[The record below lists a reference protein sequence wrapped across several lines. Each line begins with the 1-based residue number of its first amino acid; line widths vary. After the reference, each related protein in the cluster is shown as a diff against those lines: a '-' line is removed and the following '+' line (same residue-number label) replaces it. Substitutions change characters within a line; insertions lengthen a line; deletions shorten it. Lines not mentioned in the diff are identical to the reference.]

1 MPARHK
7 SEEFTMSNNQSG
19 KFSMLTKPGA
29 GTTGTGLDQLVEVI
43 FTDTGLAGSNMASE
57 LLAGAAA
64 ANGLNKIILQ
74 AATATGAAADGKFT
88 AAEVVAMNGWIRA
101 NKLTEWTALHGDD
114 EGDAETGF
122 HLVQN
127 DGANLQYRGSNLVNT
142 VADGIYHMGFEI
154 KNGSFV
160 NEDGDANASVN
171 QVAAW
176 LTQFYTDHSTTG
188 TGLDRIT
195 NTIMADAGLAA
206 NISDRDIAS
215 GADMANQLNQ
225 LIIDG
230 LKASSGWT
238 AGKAVTTADVVA
250 LNSWIRAD
258 AARYARFLELHGDD
272 ENGAETGYHIVQND
286 GANTPY
292 FGKNLVNT
300 VADGIYHIGFEIR
313 DGRFLNEDGNANA
326 KVSDVASWL
335 NYFLG
340 DASTTGTGL
349 DRIVDTIKAD
359 TGLARWTSA
368 ADINAGAAIAN
379 ELNKLVLEAVAA
391 TNAMADGWLTSA
403 DLQAMNTWLRADPV
417 RYARF
422 LELHGDDENGE
433 ETGYHLVQNDGA
445 NTNYFGRN
453 LINGPADSIYHFGFT
468 IKDGRFLN
476 EDGDANAALSDV
488 AAWLNYFIKGST
500 LVVGSDGP
508 SMLTGTDG
516 QDQVMG
522 LWNNDTI
529 DAGAGDD
536 LIEGGWGSDVIRGGA
551 GNDMIFGQGSDDT
564 IDGGHGSDRYQV
576 SGNQASGWSSF
587 EGFDTYAD
595 KGTSGTDTIVAT
607 GASVDIGMRNF
618 SAASSGIEVIDATG
632 ATGTSRILG
641 DWSADTLD
649 MRGVQL
655 KGNIVI
661 DGAYGNDTIIGSAS
675 ADTIVGGGGDDSLD
689 GGGAGDTYRVTG
701 NQAAGWSSFQ
711 GFDTYADTGTSGT
724 DTVVALG
731 TGDVDIGVKAWGS
744 STGIEVINAT
754 GATGTVRLLGDS
766 SANTL
771 NLSSTTLTG
780 SNIVIDGGHGNDTI
794 TGNGAANTLMGSGGN
809 DKLDGGNGGDTYRV
823 TGNQAGGWSSFHGF
837 DTYADTGTSGT
848 DTLRAI
854 GTGNVDI
861 GLAGW
866 VNTGIEA
873 INATGATGTVRL
885 LGDGAAETFDFR
897 TTTLTGSNIVIDAS
911 WGNDTVYGSAAA
923 DTISASYGDDRL
935 DGGAGGDTYRV
946 TGNQAGGWSS
956 FNGFDTYADTGTS
969 GTDRI
974 VISGKDVDL
983 GLRSFSASG
992 SGIEVIDASAAT
1004 GTTRIVGDWSADSID
1019 LRGVSVL
1026 GSGIV
1031 IDGAGGN
1038 DTLIGA
1044 AGNDSMRGG
1053 SGNDLLVGGAG
1064 QDSLDGGDGND
1075 LLLATQGSGSGR
1087 ELYIGGAGGDR
1098 IALALNDRSAL
1109 DLRGGSA
1116 TAADGA
1122 ADTFTLVGTR
1132 GALSFTASVLDFEV
1146 GKDRLDFS
1154 QLRDSGNN
1162 VLGMEDLVISASGG
1176 HTQIG
1181 FAAGVHAVGGGAV
1194 DVQLTLMGVGSVA
1207 ASSFSFT
1214 APSLGWGVGTLET
1227 AFAYL

>member
-1 MPARHK
+1 
-7 SEEFTMSNNQSG
+7 MSNDR
-19 KFSMLTKPGA
+19 A
-29 GTTGTGLDQLVEVI
+29 GTFSPLDLPA
-43 FTDTGLAGSNMASE
+43 FTDTGLGRITNAIKADTG
-57 LLAGAAA
+57 LATS
-64 ANGLNKIILQ
+64 IS
-74 AATATGAAADGKFT
+74 ATEIATGADKAA
-88 AAEVVAMNGWIRA
+88 
-101 NKLTEWTALHGDD
+101 
-114 EGDAETGF
+114 
-122 HLVQN
+122 
-127 DGANLQYRGSNLVNT
+127 
-142 VADGIYHMGFEI
+142 
-154 KNGSFV
+154 
-160 NEDGDANASVN
+160 
-171 QVAAW
+171 
-176 LTQFYTDHSTTG
+176 
-188 TGLDRIT
+188 
-195 NTIMADAGLAA
+195 
-206 NISDRDIAS
+206 
-215 GADMANQLNQ
+215 QLNQ

-238 AGKAVTTADVVA
+238 EGKAVTAADVVA
-250 LNSWIRAD
+250 LSGWVRAD
-258 AARYARFLELHGDD
+258 AARLARFTDLHGDD
-272 ENGAETGYHIVQND
+272 EKGVETGYHLVQND
-286 GANTPY
+286 GANTTY
-292 FGKNLVNT
+292 FAKNLVNT
-300 VADGIYHIGFEIR
+300 VADGLYHIGFQIK

-326 KVSDVASWL
+326 KVSDVADWL
-335 NYFLG
+335 TYFLG

-368 ADINAGAAIAN
+368 ADINAGATIAN
-379 ELNKLVLEAVAA
+379 DLNKLVLQAVAA
-391 TNAMADGWLTSA
+391 TNAMTDGWITSI
-403 DLQAMNTWLRADPV
+403 DLQAMNTWLRADPA

-422 LELHGDDENGE
+422 LELHGDDENGA

-445 NTNYFGRN
+445 STTLFGRN
-453 LINGPADSIYHFGFT
+453 LINGPADSIYHFGFD
-468 IKDGRFLN
+468 IKDGRFVN
-476 EDGDANAALSDV
+476 EDGDANASLSDV

-500 LVVGSDGP
+500 LVVGSDTA
-508 SMLTGTDG
+508 SVLTGTAG
-516 QDQVMG
+516 QDHIMG
-522 LWNNDTI
+522 MWNADTI

-536 LIEGGWGSDVIRGGA
+536 LIEAGWGADVIKGGA
-551 GNDMIFGQGSDDT
+551 GNDQIFAQGGDDKL
-564 IDGGHGSDRYQV
+564 DGGEGSDRYMV
-576 SGNQASGWSSF
+576 SGN
-587 EGFDTYAD
+587 
-595 KGTSGTDTIVAT
+595 
-607 GASVDIGMRNF
+607 
-618 SAASSGIEVIDATG
+618 
-632 ATGTSRILG
+632 LP
-641 DWSADTLD
+641 
-649 MRGVQL
+649 
-655 KGNIVI
+655 
-661 DGAYGNDTIIGSAS
+661 
-675 ADTIVGGGGDDSLD
+675 
-689 GGGAGDTYRVTG
+689 
-701 NQAAGWSSFQ
+701 AGWSNF
-711 GFDTYADTGTSGT
+711 GGHDTYADTGTSGT
-724 DTVVALG
+724 DTVVALA
-731 TGDVDIGVKAWGS
+731 TGDVDIGVTGWSS

-771 NLSSTTLTG
+771 NLSTTTLTG
-780 SNIVIDGGHGNDTI
+780 ANIVIDGGHGDDTI
-794 TGNGAANTLMGSGGN
+794 TGNAAANTIVGAGGN
-809 DKLDGGNGGDTYRV
+809 DKIDGGNGADTYRV
-823 TGNQAGGWSSFHGF
+823 TGNQAGGWSSFNGF
-837 DTYADTGTSGT
+837 DTYTDTGTSGT
-848 DTLRAI
+848 DTVVALA
-854 GTGNVDI
+854 TGDVDI
-861 GLAGW
+861 GVTGW
-866 VNTGIEA
+866 SSSTGIEV

-885 LGDGAAETFDFR
+885 LGDSSANTLNLS
-897 TTTLTGSNIVIDAS
+897 TTTLTGANIVIDGGHGDDTIT
-911 WGNDTVYGSAAA
+911 GNAAA
-923 DTISASYGDDRL
+923 NTIV
-935 DGGAGGDTYRV
+935 GAGGNDKIDGGNGADTYRV

-983 GLRSFSASG
+983 GLRSFSAAS
-992 SGIEVIDASAAT
+992 SGIEVIDVSAAT
-1004 GTTRIVGDWSADSID
+1004 GTTRILGDWSADSID

-1031 IDGAGGN
+1031 VDGAGGN

-1053 SGNDLLVGGAG
+1053 NGNDLLVGGAG

-1087 ELYIGGAGGDR
+1087 ELYIGGAGSDR